1 MRDLPGFYWDE
12 ERQRY
17 FALAQE
23 NVARD
28 LSRCDPRRVSAHDEP
43 AHIRADAFVFLSDAN
58 NRMASTCPRRDR
70 THLGANAPENRRRS
84 GKGASSS
91 RVRDPPGD
99 GSRRKKKRGGERA
112 RERGADASSRRD
124 PFSSSRRGVAAPSE
138 RKPKDAQKQPGPS
151 REKNSASPFDALRAR
166 ALGMALGGKN
176 LRGRRVAS
184 PSDIVAAAR
193 RAHVRGLTLAGEI
206 GADAFGHGF
215 ELAVDPLRVGH
226 ALEHARANATDSI
239 VTPDR
244 ILLAGAPHAR
254 HESSGNAHS
263 YVKRLRSVDYT
274 GKGWG
279 VAETAVCERRERAC
293 VDDAFANRALASSF
307 MARETQRMRA
317 VEWATAR
324 NAGLT
329 GVMGFDDAAGT
340 PDGAPGSDD
349 DSEEDAD
356 FATQHGATS
365 HACLSTS
372 LMGDGANRDPAR
384 PPGGVAAISC
394 LRWRGADAR
403 GSRRRTAETRR
414 ALFAAGD
421 APGRFREFKNTHP
434 GFSTPPS
441 RRAQARSRASQS
453 HGLLLY
459 DVRANR
465 AVRRVERRWF
475 PSRCA
480 ATPSPS
486 RATSART
493 PAASLAPGARAETFA
508 VGLRDGTL
516 AFVDSRARRP
526 SYFTARGDALK
537 AAGGFS
543 FVTDLVALRETPGML
558 VAASADGGLRVWGA
572 RHAGAPARVLARG
585 SPARVFDTRR
595 RCAVDARER
604 FVAFDQTHHVRAVAG
619 RPSTAR
625 EVEALAVWD
634 LGRGRRR
641 GGASASPRRA
651 HPPRW
656 RRRWRWRRSRA
667 CASGRERANVC
678 GCTSRNKRWGR
689 GETPASGSGVS
700 RRRAF
705 YVARQLVLDRILRRY
720 ASGLLAHF
728 LRRRNLAHSA
738 WHFG

>member
-1 MRDLPGFYWDE
+1 MGRTATVTVETTRVLLAFAMRTRLGTSAALAPRMAKDMVMGGGGAVKVDARSVRRGSCEDLSVEGPARSEHRRARNLQIITGHGFWRSDSDAVPDATCNCARLATDGSRPASPAFEEGLSQRAGALPGGGMRDLPGFYWDE

-138 RKPKDAQKQPGPS
+138 RKPKDVQKQPGPS

-263 YVKRLRSVDYT
+263 YVKRLRSVDHT

-317 VEWATAR
+317 VEWAAAR

-384 PPGGVAAISC
+384 PPGGVAAIS
-394 LRWRGADAR
+394 LPPLAR
-403 GSRRRTAETRR
+403 GGR
-414 ALFAAGD
+414 AGLAPAYRGDGAAHFFAAGD

-434 GFSTPPS
+434 GFFD
-441 RRAQARSRASQS
+441 A
-453 HGLLLY
+453 
-459 DVRANR
+459 
-465 AVRRVERRWF
+465 AV
-475 PSRCA
+475 
-480 ATPSPS
+480 SPC
-486 RATSART
+486 T
-493 PAASLAPGARAETFA
+493 G
-508 VGLRDGTL
+508 
-516 AFVDSRARRP
+516 
-526 SYFTARGDALK
+526 
-537 AAGGFS
+537 
-543 FVTDLVALRETPGML
+543 
-558 VAASADGGLRVWGA
+558 
-572 RHAGAPARVLARG
+572 
-585 SPARVFDTRR
+585 
-595 RCAVDARER
+595 
-604 FVAFDQTHHVRAVAG
+604 AVA
-619 RPSTAR
+619 
-625 EVEALAVWD
+625 
-634 LGRGRRR
+634 
-641 GGASASPRRA
+641 
-651 HPPRW
+651 
-656 RRRWRWRRSRA
+656 
-667 CASGRERANVC
+667 C
-678 GCTSRNKRWGR
+678 
-689 GETPASGSGVS
+689 
-700 RRRAF
+700 
-705 YVARQLVLDRILRRY
+705 VAESLSLI
-720 ASGLLAHF
+720 HI
-728 LRRRNLAHSA
+728 
-738 WHFG
+738 

>member
-1 MRDLPGFYWDE
+1 
-12 ERQRY
+12 
-17 FALAQE
+17 
-23 NVARD
+23 
-28 LSRCDPRRVSAHDEP
+28 
-43 AHIRADAFVFLSDAN
+43 
-58 NRMASTCPRRDR
+58 
-70 THLGANAPENRRRS
+70 
-84 GKGASSS
+84 
-91 RVRDPPGD
+91 
-99 GSRRKKKRGGERA
+99 
-112 RERGADASSRRD
+112 
-124 PFSSSRRGVAAPSE
+124 
-138 RKPKDAQKQPGPS
+138 
-151 REKNSASPFDALRAR
+151 
-166 ALGMALGGKN
+166 MALGGKN

-226 ALEHARANATDSI
+226 AFAEHARGNAATDSF

-244 ILLAGAPHAR
+244 ILLAGAP
-254 HESSGNAHS
+254 SSGRRVFFSHS
-263 YVKRLRSVDYT
+263 YVKRLRSVDHT
-274 GKGWG
+274 GRGWG

-317 VEWATAR
+317 VEWAAAR

-329 GVMGFDDAAGT
+329 GVMGFDDAAGP
-340 PDGAPGSDD
+340 PDGVVVETGAPGSDD

-356 FATQHGATS
+356 FASRHGATP

-384 PPGGVAAISC
+384 PPGGVAAIS
-394 LRWRGADAR
+394 LPPLAR
-403 GSRRRTAETRR
+403 GGR
-414 ALFAAGD
+414 AGLAPAYRGDGAAHFFAAGD

-434 GFSTPPS
+434 GFFDAAVSPCTG
-441 RRAQARSRASQS
+441 AVACVAES

-465 AVRRVERRWF
+465 AVRRVERPLVSVAMRSDAVAVACDVG
-475 PSRCA
+475 PHA
-480 ATPSPS
+480 D
-486 RATSART
+486 
-493 PAASLAPGARAETFA
+493 ASLAPGARAETFA

-526 SYFTARGDALK
+526 SYVTARGDALK

-543 FVTDLVALRETPGML
+543 FVTDLVALRTLPGTL
-558 VAASADGGLRVWGA
+558 VAASADGGLRVWDA

-604 FVAFDQTHHVRAVAG
+604 FVAFDQTYQVRAVAG

-634 LGRGRRR
+634 LEAGTEAWRRER
-641 GGASASPRRA
+641 VAPPGAFAEVASAVAVETEPGVRVWA
-651 HPPRW
+651 
-656 RRRWRWRRSRA
+656 
-667 CASGRERANVC
+667 GTRERLRLYVPKQTLGPGGDASLEV
-678 GCTSRNKRWGR
+678 WG
-689 GETPASGSGVS
+689 
-700 RRRAF
+700 
-705 YVARQLVLDRILRRY
+705 
-720 ASGLLAHF
+720 
-728 LRRRNLAHSA
+728 
-738 WHFG
+738 